1 VRRAILDAARVLFI
15 KAGYGNV
22 PIRRI
27 ASHIGYSA
35 AALYR
40 YFPTKDDIFN
50 ALAEDGLQ
58 LLRSRETKTS
68 CPLGTPPLERLRYVI
83 LGVYDFAKLHPEYFY
98 LLFLDRS
105 TPRLKPESLR
115 AYRGPMRPH
124 MSEIL
129 DECINAGE
137 LERGL
142 DPWMVY
148 NVIWT
153 SMQGVAS
160 QYVCERLPPVD
171 PDNYARVIADLVI
184 AGLKGGALN
193 GVMFD
198 EGCTPPSTARKR
210 RLRPNSARAPRI
222 RRDALASRS
231 GR

>member
-15 KAGYGNV
+15 KAGYGHV

-40 YFPTKDDIFN
+40 YFSTKDDIFN
-50 ALAEDGLQ
+50 ALAEEGLQ
-58 LLRSRETKTS
+58 LLRSRETNTS

-83 LGVYDFAKLHPEYFY
+83 WGVYDFAKLHPEYFY
-98 LLFLDRS
+98 LLLLDRS

-129 DECINAGE
+129 DECSAAGE

-142 DPWMVY
+142 DPWSVY

-153 SMQGVAS
+153 SMQGVGS
-160 QYVCERLPPVD
+160 QYVCDRLPPTD
-171 PDNYARVIADLVI
+171 PDNYARVITDLII

-193 GVMFD
+193 GVRLFEED
-198 EGCTPPSTARKR
+198 CTPPSTARKR
-210 RLRPNSARAPRI
+210 RLTARK
-222 RRDALASRS
+222 RR
-231 GR
+231 